1 LNTIHKKVV
10 FESLYTKEDSSCFPC
25 FLIEQWNT
33 NISALAAS
41 SRSVE
46 SKLLLLLDEDAEA
59 MQVAVLCATRTAYF
73 IYLLKLARLV
83 TLSLFFNAFVSK
95 ANLFWHA
102 SCQIC
107 CLRFLRSPPCQSC
120 FLRNRI
126 SRYAC
131 LLKLFSLE

>member
-1 LNTIHKKVV
+1 M

-25 FLIEQWNT
+25 SLIEQWDT
-33 NISALAAS
+33 GTSALAAL
-41 SRSVE
+41 SRSAE

-59 MQVAVLCATRTAYF
+59 MQVAVFCATRTTYF

-83 TLSLFFNAFVSK
+83 TLFFFFNAFVSK
-95 ANLFWHA
+95 ANLPWHA
-102 SCQIC
+102 SCQTC

-120 FLRNRI
+120 FLRNRVP
-126 SRYAC
+126 RYAC